1 MATAHL
7 GTLSSFNPMEEP
19 ITSVCRAMPTTNT
32 QGMQQR
38 RQRTNLV
45 QQDSSDSESEEYFIF
60 KLSAPTTSPI
70 EVTVEVE
77 GKPLTMELDTGAAVS
92 IVSDVTR
99 RIFPDVKLRK
109 SKIILKTYT
118 DQKMTVIG
126 QLNVHV
132 KYGTQSAPLIL
143 VIVNGNGLSLFGRN
157 WLKYI

>member
-1 MATAHL
+1 
-7 GTLSSFNPMEEP
+7 
-19 ITSVCRAMPTTNT
+19 
-32 QGMQQR
+32 
-38 RQRTNLV
+38 
-45 QQDSSDSESEEYFIF
+45 
-60 KLSAPTTSPI
+60 
-70 EVTVEVE
+70 
-77 GKPLTMELDTGAAVS
+77 MELDTGAAVS
-92 IVSDVTR
+92 IVSDVTKR

-157 WLKYI
+157 WLKYIADSTGNRLPQLRTVCNGLDVLLEDHNALFKRRSGYDTPIQGNCTCQT